1 MSDQIN
7 DGHADTVKGRAGKGY
22 SLICPISV
30 PAGGAALSECQY
42 YR

>member
-7 DGHADTVKGRAGKGY
+7 DGHTDTVKGRAGKGC

-30 PAGGAALSECQY
+30 PAGSVAPSGCQY